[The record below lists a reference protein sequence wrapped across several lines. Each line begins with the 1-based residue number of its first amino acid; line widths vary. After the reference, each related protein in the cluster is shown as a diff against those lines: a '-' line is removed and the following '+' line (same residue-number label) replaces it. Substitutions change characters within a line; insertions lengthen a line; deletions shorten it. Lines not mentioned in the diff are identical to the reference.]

1 MRKHLPALFLA
12 TVSTTA
18 CASLYNDEVK
28 AVGMYSSPA
37 QAEVWIDGILLGET
51 PLSLELDNQA
61 SHNVVFRKEGHADA
75 VCELYSGVHEKWF
88 VADLF
93 LGPFTMFLS
102 LIIDAVSGDWRGIR
116 KNACNVVLPPASPVS
131 GSESDRTGRAGTNI
145 SRNGG
150 LS

>member
-18 CASLYNDEVK
+18 CASLYNDEAK

-61 SHNVVFRKEGHADA
+61 SHKVVFRKEGHADA
-75 VCELYSGVHEKWF
+75 VCELYSRIQAAWF
-88 VADLF
+88 FVDLLF
-93 LGPFTMFLS
+93 WPS
-102 LIIDAVSGDWRGIR
+102 IIIDAGSGEWRGIR